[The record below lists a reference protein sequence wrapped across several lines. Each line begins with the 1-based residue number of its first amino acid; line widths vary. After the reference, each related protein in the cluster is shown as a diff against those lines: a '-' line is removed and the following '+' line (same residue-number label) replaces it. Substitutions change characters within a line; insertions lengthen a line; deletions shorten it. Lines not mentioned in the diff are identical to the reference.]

1 MQHPFKHLL
10 ATHTAGTILGYV
22 GGRPVYAIAGGSGEG
37 KGAAASGGQP
47 GSGES

>member
-1 MQHPFKHLL
+1 MQHPFKHPL